1 MKKYSDLT
9 NNTYTNINEKRID
22 EGIFDIFSNIK
33 KNKLVTGIMSC
44 FSDASSSKG
53 SSTKN
58 DSSSQNKMKEQ
69 RKKWAQE
76 LVEQTETE
84 LKNEVR
90 RQEELQMKYEE
101 LAHEKEKAEREA
113 IEQQKELKH
122 KQEMATIQATINKI
136 KQKKT
141 YLKALSGGP
150 LDDITCKNILG
161 EIDEVAKG
169 IIGPEQELI
178 GNMSDFLRSACYQ
191 YNKDTGKLEFVGQE
205 GFQKAIEK
213 HKETNPKLYNAI
225 IESDGYK
232 ALKAEMDKIQSK
244 EDLDDFFEKT
254 IDAIK
259 PTTQDLKTQEKDI
272 NELQENITT
281 SRKAIE
287 ENNKQINELQ
297 AKRAKLEKAKNLPAV
312 NGMPDDVLSKY
323 NENSDNIPS
332 EDNIKSFAEARKKQL
347 YDLALK
353 EKDEKTR
360 KKYIEELK
368 TLTGI
373 DDITVEKDASGNIT
387 IKPDDAKI
395 KNDIKF
401 EDIKP
406 AFEERAKL
414 VKEKESSEKELQ
426 EVDKKIQKLD
436 DENQSHKD
444 NIKQQVNTYNNKQP
458 DAKINSDQEDI
469 TKVLKDID
477 EKQEDTTDRVKGRE
491 NRDQAIIR
499 NIERTKEKENKLDSE
514 NKEKKYATKIY
525 QDKDFAQKIEKIQ
538 SGQIHELD
546 GKNVYGHSDPIDL
559 EKDDPIVIK
568 DKNGKVIKISQED
581 FKNDPE
587 KRKEV
592 EKYVLVNQSLVDDEI
607 INSFLDTEPKSDS
620 EEDMEEWAKKREIG
634 KALKKAKIAARERL
648 KGKEYGMSEDD
659 IDDYEDAWHTEEE
672 DGDYDGDNDDTS
684 GDMDDEEKKS
694 KSKAAEDSKNMS
706 DEDKKAQAEKDKEK
720 IDKGEL
726 NPATVFIKRKN
737 KRTGKPSKNYSHIH
751 NREYRLTPKQYKE
764 KLANYKKKQANKN
777 KGEGGDENE
786 SLQPLRTLY
795 SVILENFEK

>member
-1 MKKYSDLT
+1 MKKYSSLT
-9 NNTYTNINEKRID
+9 NNTYTNINVKEID

-44 FSDASSSKG
+44 FSDATSSKG
-53 SSTKN
+53 SSSKDN
-58 DSSSQNKMKEQ
+58 SSSQNKMKEQ

-76 LVEQTETE
+76 LVEQTENE
-84 LKNEVR
+84 LKNEIR

-101 LAHEKEKAEREA
+101 LAHEKEKAERET
-113 IEQQKELKH
+113 IEKQKELKH
-122 KQEMATIQATINKI
+122 KQEMATVQATINKI

-141 YLKALSGGP
+141 YLNALSGGP

-191 YNKDTGKLEFVGQE
+191 YNKDTGKLEFVGKD
-205 GFQKAIEK
+205 GFLQAIER
-213 HKETNPKLYNAI
+213 HKENNPKLYNSI

-232 ALKAEMDKIQSK
+232 ALKDNMDKIQSK

-254 IDAIK
+254 IDEIK
-259 PTTQDLKTQEKDI
+259 PTTQDLKTREKDI

-287 ENNKQINELQ
+287 DNNKQISELQ
-297 AKRAKLEKAKNLPAV
+297 AKRSKLEKAKNLPKV
-312 NGMPDDVLSKY
+312 SGMPDSIFKDY
-323 NENSDNIPS
+323 NDNSENTPSD
-332 EDNIKSFAEARKKQL
+332 DNIKSFANARKEQL

-353 EKDEKTR
+353 EKDDKTR
-360 KKYIEELK
+360 KKYIDELK

-373 DDITVEKDASGNIT
+373 DDIKVETDNSGNT
-387 IKPDDAKI
+387 SIKPAKDVAKI
-395 KNDIKF
+395 KEDIKF
-401 EDIKP
+401 EDVKP

-414 VKEKESSEKELQ
+414 VKEKENSDKELQ

-458 DAKINSDQEDI
+458 DAKINGEQDI
-469 TKVLKDID
+469 TKVITDID
-477 EKQEDTTDRVKGRE
+477 KKQEDINYSVKARE

-499 NIERTKEKENKLDSE
+499 TIERTKEKENKLDAE
-514 NKEKKYATKIY
+514 NTEKKYATKIY
-525 QDKDFAQKIEKIQ
+525 QDKDFAQKIKKIQ

-546 GKNVYGHSDPIDL
+546 GKNIYGHSEQIDL

-568 DKNGKVIKISQED
+568 DKNGKEVKISQED

-592 EKYVLVNQSLVDDEI
+592 EKYVLINQSLVDDEV
-607 INSFLDTEPKSDS
+607 INGYLNAEPKSDS
-620 EEDMEEWAKKREIG
+620 EEDMEEWAKQREIG
-634 KALKKAKIAARERL
+634 KALKKAKISARERL

-672 DGDYDGDNDDTS
+672 DEDYDGDNDDTT
-684 GDMDDEEKKS
+684 GDMDDEEKNE
-694 KSKAAEDSKNMS
+694 KANNAKNSKNLS
-706 DEDKKAQAEKDKEK
+706 DEEKKKQAEEDKEK
-720 IDKGEL
+720 INNGTL
-726 NPATVFIKRKN
+726 NPAKVFIRRKN
-737 KRTGKPSKNYSHIH
+737 KRNGKKSKSFSHIY
-751 NREYRLTPKQYKE
+751 NREYRLTQKQYNEKIQRYKE
-764 KLANYKKKQANKN
+764 KQKKK
-777 KGEGGDENE
+777 DESQQE
-786 SLQPLRTLY
+786 RTILRTLY
-795 SVILENFEK
+795 SVILENFDK